1 MNYDFDIDMENP
13 FEPGRSVSPDKFKGR
28 EENIKKILRNMNKAR
43 KGSVQ
48 HYFLTGNKGMGK
60 TSLAE
65 FVKEYVEI
73 NYGMIGIYVS
83 NKGNNSLNSLISS
96 IIQAFLNKIPR
107 DSLKDKVNNL
117 FASIESIEIRGTR
130 VNFKSS
136 KSLILDIEKDFPYYL
151 NQLIKDLPSNNG
163 IFLVID
169 DINGLSESKK
179 FVDWYKAF
187 ADTI

>member
-1 MNYDFDIDMENP
+1 
-13 FEPGRSVSPDKFKGR
+13 
-28 EENIKKILRNMNKAR
+28 
-43 KGSVQ
+43 
-48 HYFLTGNKGMGK
+48 
-60 TSLAE
+60 
-65 FVKEYVEI
+65 
-73 NYGMIGIYVS
+73 MIGIYVS